1 MADGAVGLGNEMPS
15 PEPEPEPE
23 WVPTSADVIGTY
35 TSDGPGIGMGTFWSC
50 SVTVSRAGMG
60 KLECDIVDHWSEP
73 SGSRTVRT
81 DAAASSP
88 AAHHQVLA
96 C

>member
-1 MADGAVGLGNEMPS
+1 MQ
-15 PEPEPEPE
+15 PEPEPE

-35 TSDGPGIGMGTFWSC
+35 TLGGPAIDAGTFWSC

-81 DAAASSP
+81 DATPSSLAAYVYS
-88 AAHHQVLA
+88 HT
-96 C
+96 